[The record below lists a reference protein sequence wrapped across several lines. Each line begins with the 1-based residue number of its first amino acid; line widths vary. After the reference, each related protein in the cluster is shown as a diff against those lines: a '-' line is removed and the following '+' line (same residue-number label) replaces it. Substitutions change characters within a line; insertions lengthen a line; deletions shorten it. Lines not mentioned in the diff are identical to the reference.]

1 MKKFLISVFSVM
13 LVAAMVLTFAACKN
27 KDGDDAEN
35 VETGNFTYELV
46 TNKDGLSCYD
56 KDGKEIVDEN
66 GEAKKFDKYYKVTGF
81 TVSADDLDKIALG
94 DYSTVEKYRTVSIP
108 ETYEGLKGAT
118 ENYPVREIE
127 QSAFAG
133 NKVFT
138 SVTVGKHI
146 AKIGEGAF
154 SGTVNLKSLT
164 LPYIGG
170 SIDAKNEE
178 KLFAYIFGS
187 VSYDSGVTSSTVKT
201 NIVYDDGGTDVSGN
215 TELTYYLPSGLTD
228 VTITGGTLPACAF
241 LNASTLKK
249 VNLPD
254 GIKVISSSA
263 FSGCTSLIEFK
274 LPASVKKIAD
284 RAFYGA
290 SKLYKF
296 DFNGAAVEEIGKNAF
311 ASCSALADETIG
323 SFGFTLPA
331 TLKTVGESAFDAC
344 VSLKT
349 IDFSATGVTVIPS
362 SAFNGCNSLRK
373 VVLKDGTT
381 VKTAAFKGCSSLTW
395 KGVFD
400 KDGNTVFDKDGNVIR
415 TDDFITEPDA
425 FDDLDFEKHV

>member
-13 LVAAMVLTFAACKN
+13 LATAMVLTFAACKN

-56 KDGKEIVDEN
+56 KDGKEIFDED
-66 GEAKKFDKYYKVTGF
+66 GEKFDKYYKITGF

-94 DYSTVEKYRTVSIP
+94 DYSTVEKYRTISIP

-118 ENYPVREIE
+118 EDYPVREIE

-138 SVTVGKHI
+138 NVTVGKHI

-154 SGTVNLKSLT
+154 SGAVNLKSLT
-164 LPYIGG
+164 LPYVGG
-170 SIDAKNEE
+170 SVDAVNEE

-187 VSYDSGVTSSTVKT
+187 VSYDSGVTSATVKT
-201 NIVYDDGGTDVSGN
+201 NVVYDDGGTDVSGN
-215 TELTYYLPSGLTD
+215 SELTYYLPTSLTE

-249 VNLPD
+249 VTLPD
-254 GIKVISSSA
+254 SEDIKVISSSA

-274 LPASVKKIAD
+274 LPKHVEKIAD
-284 RAFYGA
+284 RAFNGA

-296 DFNGAAVEEIGKNAF
+296 DFNGAPVKEIGEYAF
-311 ASCSALADETIG
+311 ASCSALADDTIG
-323 SFGFTLPA
+323 NFGFTLPE
-331 TLKTVGESAFDAC
+331 TLETIGGHAFDAC

-373 VVLKDGTT
+373 VVLKNGTT
-381 VKTAAFKGCSSLTW
+381 VKTAAFKGCSSLT
-395 KGVFD
+395 KEGV
-400 KDGNTVFDKDGNVIR
+400 VDKDGNVIR
-415 TDDFITEPDA
+415 AVDFVIEPDA
-425 FDDLDFEKHV
+425 FDDLDFDTRV

>member
-13 LVAAMVLTFAACKN
+13 LATAMVLTFAACKN

-154 SGTVNLKSLT
+154 SGAVNLKSLT
-164 LPYIGG
+164 LPYVGG
-170 SIDAKNEE
+170 SVDAVNEE

-187 VSYDSGVTSSTVKT
+187 VSYDSGVTSATVKT
-201 NIVYDDGGTDVSGN
+201 NVVYDDGGTDVSGN
-215 TELTYYLPSGLTD
+215 SELTYYLPTSLTE

-249 VNLPD
+249 VTLPD
-254 GIKVISSSA
+254 SEDIKVISSSA

-274 LPASVKKIAD
+274 LPKHVEKIAD
-284 RAFYGA
+284 RAFNGA

-296 DFNGAAVEEIGKNAF
+296 DFNGAPVKEIGEYAF
-311 ASCSALADETIG
+311 ASCSALADDTIG
-323 SFGFTLPA
+323 NFGFTLPE
-331 TLKTVGESAFDAC
+331 TLETIGGHAFDAC

-349 IDFSATGVTVIPS
+349 IDFSATQVTVISS

-381 VKTAAFKGCSSLTW
+381 VKTAAFKGCSSLT
-395 KGVFD
+395 KEGV
-400 KDGNTVFDKDGNVIR
+400 VDKDGNVIR
-415 TDDFITEPDA
+415 AVDFVIEPDA
-425 FDDLDFEKHV
+425 FDDLDFDTRV

>member
-1 MKKFLISVFSVM
+1 MKKFLISVLSVM

-94 DYSTVEKYRTVSIP
+94 DYSTVKKYRTVSIP

-187 VSYDSGVTSSTVKT
+187 VSYDSGVTSSKVKT
-201 NIVYDDGGTDVSGN
+201 NIVYDDGGADVSGN
-215 TELTYYLPSGLTD
+215 TELTYYIPTSLTE
-228 VTITGGTLPACAF
+228 VTITGGSLPVCAF

-249 VNLPD
+249 VNLHIDVKEIP
-254 GIKVISSSA
+254 SSA
-263 FSGCTSLIEFK
+263 FSGCSSLVEFK
-274 LPASVKKIAD
+274 LPAT
-284 RAFYGA
+284 
-290 SKLYKF
+290 
-296 DFNGAAVEEIGKNAF
+296 VE
-311 ASCSALADETIG
+311 
-323 SFGFTLPA
+323 
-331 TLKTVGESAFDAC
+331 
-344 VSLKT
+344 
-349 IDFSATGVTVIPS
+349 
-362 SAFNGCNSLRK
+362 R
-373 VVLKDGTT
+373 
-381 VKTAAFKGCSSLTW
+381 
-395 KGVFD
+395 
-400 KDGNTVFDKDGNVIR
+400 
-415 TDDFITEPDA
+415 
-425 FDDLDFEKHV
+425 

>member
-1 MKKFLISVFSVM
+1 MKKFLLSVFSVM
-13 LVAAMVLTFAACKN
+13 LATAMVLTFAACN
-27 KDGDDAEN
+27 SKDGDDAEN

-56 KDGKEIVDEN
+56 NNGAVIVDEN
-66 GEAKKFDKYYKVTGF
+66 GEPKKFDKYYKITGF
-81 TVSADDLDKIALG
+81 TVSNDDLDKIALG
-94 DYSTVEKYRTVSIP
+94 DYSTVEQYRNVTIP

-118 ENYPVREIE
+118 EDYPVREIE

-138 SVTVGKHI
+138 SVIVGKHI

-187 VSYDSGVTSSTVKT
+187 VTYDSGVTESKVKT
-201 NIVYDDGGTDVSGN
+201 NVVYDDGGSDVSGN
-215 TELTYYLPSGLTD
+215 TELTYYLPTSLTE
-228 VTITGGTLPACAF
+228 VTVTGGTLPACAF

-249 VNLPD
+249 VNLPE
-254 GIKVISSSA
+254 GIEEISSSA
-263 FSGCTSLIEFK
+263 FSGCTSLVEFK
-274 LPASVKKIAD
+274 LPSTVKKIASY
-284 RAFYGA
+284 AFNGA
-290 SKLYKF
+290 TQLYKF
-296 DFNGAAVEEIGKNAF
+296 DFNGASVTEIGDHAF
-311 ASCSALADETIG
+311 ASCSALADENIG
-323 SFGFTLPA
+323 NFGFILPA
-331 TLKTVGESAFDAC
+331 TLETLGASAFDGC

-349 IDFSATGVTVIPS
+349 IDFSVTKVTVIPS

-373 VVLKDGTT
+373 VVLLKAAEGKT
-381 VKTAAFKGCSSLTW
+381 VIKTAAFKGCTSLA
-395 KGVFD
+395 KEGV
-400 KDGNTVFDKDGNVIR
+400 TDKDGNVISAA
-415 TDDFITEPDA
+415 DFDIEPAA
-425 FDDLDFEKHV
+425 FDDIEF